1 MKFGKVA
8 QLVLAIGIFAIAIIF
23 LYRMSQGR
31 QDEHEQLTTQI
42 AAAQAIL
49 PDLESEKAELESH
62 LNQLQVEMN
71 QAKVSLSKGKAN
83 FPDGIDSIR
92 YDELLSQM
100 ARDRDL
106 EMMRLS
112 TSEPG
117 TKSEGDVTFTVTTF
131 NMEVHGAVA
140 DIIDFIDA
148 IAIGDDFTTA
158 TVELVSINIPEPL
171 TLQEKEGLTEQ
182 EGEEE
187 EEELGSPSATIK
199 MNIYTYEGE

>member
-23 LYRMSQGR
+23 LYRMNLER
-31 QDEHEQLTTQI
+31 EAEHEQLTTQI

-49 PDLESEKAELESH
+49 PDLEAEKAELEGQ
-62 LNQLQVEMN
+62 LNQLQVEMA
-71 QAKVSLSKGKAN
+71 QAKASLNRGKAN

-131 NMEVHGAVA
+131 DMEVHGAVA